1 MQLKQ
6 SKQRCTLPSTALI
19 NLACKFPGKPFLVF
33 TIELINATKKCIFL
47 FMDWLKK
54 LYVYNCLKM

>member
-33 TIELINATKKCIFL
+33 TIELINATKKMHIFIYGL
-47 FMDWLKK
+47 IKK
-54 LYVYNCLKM
+54 IIRL